1 MSSIRDLF
9 SGHVV
14 AILCEGSAERIVM
27 ETLLDQGLLP
37 FTADDTI
44 TDDWDRPTILRMPA
58 AKFARIYLELTY
70 PRPVIVLRV
79 LDSVHEKF
87 ALPAAFRDV
96 PVVSCYT
103 RPEIER
109 LIILREG
116 WESEWQRVKSR
127 TKPSDFCKKR
137 LGAHIKQEEWLRDYW
152 TPEELCKAI
161 REYDTI
167 HQRTRDDEHTLADL
181 LPPGPIA

>member
-87 ALPAAFRDV
+87 ALPRHSETC
-96 PVVSCYT
+96 PSCRAT
-103 RPEIER
+103 RAPK
-109 LIILREG
+109 LN
-116 WESEWQRVKSR
+116 
-127 TKPSDFCKKR
+127 D
-137 LGAHIKQEEWLRDYW
+137 
-152 TPEELCKAI
+152 
-161 REYDTI
+161 
-167 HQRTRDDEHTLADL
+167 
-181 LPPGPIA
+181 